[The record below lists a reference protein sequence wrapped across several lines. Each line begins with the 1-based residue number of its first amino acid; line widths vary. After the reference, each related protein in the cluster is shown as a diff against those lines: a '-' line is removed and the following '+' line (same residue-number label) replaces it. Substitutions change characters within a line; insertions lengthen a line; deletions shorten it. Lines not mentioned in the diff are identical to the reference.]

1 LTLVGYAAIDLLFI
15 VAVVVIVSCLSYLL
29 KVSLGERREERK
41 PRERRLGRRHSQAG
55 RRPGRRSSWPPAD

>member
-29 KVSLGERREERK
+29 RVALGEREEKRR
-41 PRERRLGRRHSQAG
+41 PHPRRLGRR
-55 RRPGRRSSWPPAD
+55 RP